1 VLIYIYLF
9 KPSRL
14 VFLVIVGIR
23 SSPDYIIQPSLVLFI
38 QRLRMMAG
46 QAAGENGLE
55 RIYNC

>member
-1 VLIYIYLF
+1 VLIYYFF

-46 QAAGENGLE
+46 QAAGESGLE
-55 RIYNC
+55 GIYNS